1 MAASRYDFAIDQG
14 STFRLSLIY
23 KDSNKQVINLTGWCA
38 RLIWKTNL
46 NQTFGFV
53 TTNHDYSQYKFTI
66 DGVNGQ
72 IDLIIPAIITNNYN
86 FQYAKYDMELQSP
99 DELSLNTGEY
109 TTRILFGDIKIN
121 PRYTASNTE
130 MSC

>member
-23 KDSNKQVINLTGWCA
+23 KDANKQVINLTGWCA

-53 TTNHDYSQYKFTI
+53 TTNYDHSQYKFTI
-66 DGVNGQ
+66 DGINGH
-72 IDLIIPAIITNNYN
+72 IDLVIPAIITNDYN

-99 DELSLNTGEY
+99 DSLSPNTGEY

-121 PRYTASNTE
+121 PRYTASNIE
-130 MSC
+130 MGC